1 MNKFKEQPKE
11 EKPKKQS
18 PKRQNKVARSFV
30 SLFSGSFLSSE
41 EIIRQLPFLL
51 FLAFISLLYIGNGY
65 YAEKTVRRISSVTNE
80 LKELQSQY
88 IITSSELM
96 YVSKQSEVSKMAAP
110 FGIKESLVPPK
121 KIVAR
126 RTKTVKP

>member
-1 MNKFKEQPKE
+1 MNKFKEQPKK
-11 EKPKKQS
+11 EKPKIQS

-65 YAEKTVRRISSVTNE
+65 YAEKTVRRINTVTTE
-80 LKELQSQY
+80 LKELHSQY

-96 YVSKQSEVSKMAAP
+96 YVSKQSEVSKMASSI
-110 FGIKESLVPPK
+110 GIKESLVPPK

-126 RTKTVKP
+126 RTKPVTH